1 MTLII
6 RPHHT
11 TSSYRALN
19 NRDSQLKDRNQKLTQ
34 CEAEVKRLELKSS
47 EELQSALK
55 EYEQS
60 QRTQE
65 AVYQDELI
73 KAQGL
78 SGAKLVSDQ
87 YHAGICV
94 CGVCLLLACLP
105 VCLLH
110 VVCMQNIQKML
121 KDILAFLPGR
131 N

>member
-87 YHAGICV
+87 YHAGICGWE
-94 CGVCLLLACLP
+94 CGE
-105 VCLLH
+105 
-110 VVCMQNIQKML
+110 
-121 KDILAFLPGR
+121 GG
-131 N
+131 